1 MLSFLTVPLPSGGW
15 DIRDVHVP
23 VSRATR
29 AATPQPSHVLLK
41 YWTYV
46 MKFSILQFENSQFLS
61 REKKSWLLNF
71 TYFLMAYISQRNRI
85 IHVILCLLF

>member
-15 DIRDVHVP
+15 DVCDVHVP
-23 VSRATR
+23 VRRATR

-41 YWTYV
+41 YWTHV

-61 REKKSWLLNF
+61 RRKKKSWLL
-71 TYFLMAYISQRNRI
+71 ISQTS
-85 IHVILCLLF
+85 

>member
-61 REKKSWLLNF
+61 REKKIMAFKFHIFLNGL
-71 TYFLMAYISQRNRI
+71 YLPEK
-85 IHVILCLLF
+85 